1 MRDEII
7 LVYTIRSVLWC
18 HSPLITL
25 NTKVESNQVLILSLW
40 YSEYITEAVLYY
52 FYFYFYQSLWLVDI
66 SAAATNDCC
75 HHWFIWRLFSHIIKY
90 QKSVYRLQTSCF
102 IINSSTFSLLSQRK
116 ETRKYSHLREL
127 ISKYDDFYNDYMTIT
142 LPYSSYWSI
151 YSLFWLTCVR

>member
-18 HSPLITL
+18 HSLLITL
-25 NTKVESNQVLILSLW
+25 NTEVESNQVLILSLW

-142 LPYSSYWSI
+142 PPYSSYWSI

>member
-25 NTKVESNQVLILSLW
+25 NTDVESNQVLILSLW

-90 QKSVYRLQTSCF
+90 KKSVYRLQTSCF

-142 LPYSSYWSI
+142 LPYSSHWSI